1 MADPLTMANIGAG
14 IATGAEQ
21 APFRTAR
28 LREAQARAAMS
39 EQQLSTYQEDAP
51 LRSAQRDTEV
61 AALQAQLYQTNAA
74 LAKQQTYDSFNRY
87 NVDGDPKHLNQWLE
101 QSKSNPVAKNLTAD
115 MARMD
120 RLARTPETE
129 KLVRAAGITDID
141 GFFSDPQLT
150 KNYVIGTM
158 ANGGQ
163 QLVDMNRMY
172 AVTGYA
178 QQATDEQLKNLTK
191 NAAVIGQL
199 RQGANLRGIQADSA
213 IVGQLSAAT
222 GMDRAEVY
230 KMLQPDPVA
239 GLDYVPKTARASGG
253 GGGGSMLERIANQLR
268 AQDPEMTLRDS
279 LQQAL
284 ELTSRGGKG
293 GNTAEER
300 YVSDYMTNNPEA
312 TREEALTNYRQA
324 GRDSRTAGIKNIEYS
339 EQAAEDLDSAFGGD
353 FLNADLNN
361 MTPEQQRVVTRNIN
375 RIEQVG
381 GLELTPEEKKN
392 ARAIRKLL
400 PTANTAATK
409 LTDDQTGLIDSTL
422 RQVKSYVSNN
432 VPGKDGTIA
441 YENLRA
447 LGRNAL
453 FGSQVSASD
462 YKAFNKA
469 VASLGEQTG
478 PVLASM
484 KQQMQLMRDD
494 IAAAADLGDPYVA
507 KVRYGTTLE
516 GLDKIVNGLDERI
529 SLIQRG
535 QTEGPAGGKTSSG
548 IKVNVTPTPGGGQPA
563 ASVSGERPALEDIFG
578 GKQ

>member
-1 MADPLTMANIGAG
+1 MADPLTMASFGAG
-14 IATGAEQ
+14 LATGAEQ

-28 LREAQARAAMS
+28 LREAQARAKMS
-39 EQQLSTYQEDAP
+39 EEQLQTYQQDAP
-51 LRSAQRDTEV
+51 VRDAARDTKV
-61 AALQAQLYQTNAA
+61 AALTAQLYQTNAA
-74 LAKQQTYDSFNRY
+74 LAKQQTYDSFTRY
-87 NVDGDPKHLNQWLE
+87 NADGDPKHLNQWLE
-101 QSKSNPVAKNLTAD
+101 QSKSNPVAKNLTSD

-120 RLARTPETE
+120 RLSRTPETE

-141 GFFSDPQLT
+141 GFFSDPNLT
-150 KNYVIGTM
+150 KNFVVGTM

-178 QQATDEQLKNLTK
+178 QQVTDKQLQDLTK

-213 IVGQLSAAT
+213 IVSQVAEAT
-222 GMDRAEVY
+222 GMGRADVY

-239 GLDYVPKTARASGG
+239 GLDYVPKTARASS
-253 GGGGSMLERIANQLR
+253 GGGSAIERIAAQLR
-268 AQDPEMTLRDS
+268 QADPEMTLRDS
-279 LQQAL
+279 LQQAVA
-284 ELTSRGGKG
+284 LTSRQRGGQG
-293 GNTAEER
+293 GGTNESR
-300 YVSDYMTNNPEA
+300 FIQDYQANNPDA
-312 TREEALTNYRQA
+312 TYEEALAAYRTT
-324 GRDSRTAGIKNIEYS
+324 GKDERTAPQKNIEYA
-339 EQAAEDLDSAFGGD
+339 EQAATELDEAFGGD

-361 MTPEQQRVVTRNIN
+361 LTPEQTRVVNKNIN

-381 GLELTPEEKKN
+381 GLELSAEEKKN
-392 ARAIRKLL
+392 ARTIRKLIS
-400 PTANTAATK
+400 TAGTAATK

-453 FGSQVSASD
+453 FGSQVSSAD

-484 KQQMQLMRDD
+484 KQQLQLMRDD

-529 SLIQRG
+529 DLINRG
-535 QTEGPAGGKTSSG
+535 NTSGPAGGATNSG
-548 IKVNVTPTPGGGQPA
+548 IKVRVTPNANGAPT
-563 ASVSGERPALEDIFG
+563 ASVSGERPSLDSIFG
-578 GKQ
+578 GQQ

>member
-1 MADPLTMANIGAG
+1 MADPLTMASFGAG
-14 IATGAEQ
+14 LATGAEQ

-28 LREAQARAAMS
+28 LREAQARAKMS
-39 EQQLSTYQEDAP
+39 EEQLQTYKQDAP
-51 LRSAQRDTEV
+51 VRDAARDTEV
-61 AALQAQLYQTNAA
+61 AALTAQLYQTNSA
-74 LAKQQTYDSFNRY
+74 LAKQQTYDSFTRY
-87 NVDGDPKHLNQWLE
+87 NADGDPKHLNQWLE
-101 QSKSNPVAKNLTAD
+101 QSKSNPVAKNLTSD

-120 RLARTPETE
+120 RLSRTPETE

-141 GFFSDPQLT
+141 GFFSDPNLT
-150 KNYVIGTM
+150 KNFVVGTM

-178 QQATDEQLKNLTK
+178 QQVTDKQLQDLTK

-213 IVGQLSAAT
+213 IVGQVAEAT
-222 GMDRAEVY
+222 GMGRADVY

-239 GLDYVPKTARASGG
+239 GLDYVPKTARASS
-253 GGGGSMLERIANQLR
+253 GGGSSIERIAAQLR
-268 AQDPEMTLRDS
+268 QADPEMTLRDS
-279 LQQAL
+279 LQQAV
-284 ELTSRGGKG
+284 ELTSRQRGGKG
-293 GNTAEER
+293 GGTNESR
-300 YVSDYMTNNPEA
+300 FIQDYQANNPDA
-312 TREEALTNYRQA
+312 TYEEALAAYRTT
-324 GRDSRTAGIKNIEYS
+324 GKDGRTAPQKNIEYA
-339 EQAAEDLDSAFGGD
+339 EQAATELDEAFGGD

-361 MTPEQQRVVTRNIN
+361 LTPEQTRVVNKNIN

-381 GLELTPEEKKN
+381 GLELSAEEKKN
-392 ARAIRKLL
+392 ARAIRKLIN
-400 PTANTAATK
+400 TAGTAATK

-453 FGSQVSASD
+453 FGSQVSSAD

-484 KQQMQLMRDD
+484 KQQLQLMRDD

-529 SLIQRG
+529 DLISRG
-535 QTEGPAGGKTSSG
+535 NTSGPAGGATNSG
-548 IKVNVTPTPGGGQPA
+548 IKVRVTPNANGAPA
-563 ASVSGERPALEDIFG
+563 ASVSGERPSLDAIFG
-578 GKQ
+578 GQQ

>member
-1 MADPLTMANIGAG
+1 MADPLTMASFGAG
-14 IATGAEQ
+14 LATGAEQ

-28 LREAQARAAMS
+28 LREAQARAKMS
-39 EQQLSTYQEDAP
+39 EEQLQTYQQDAP
-51 LRSAQRDTEV
+51 VRDAARDTEV
-61 AALQAQLYQTNAA
+61 AALTAQLYQTNAA
-74 LAKQQTYDSFNRY
+74 LAKQQTYDSFTRY
-87 NVDGDPKHLNQWLE
+87 NADGDPKHLNQWLE
-101 QSKSNPVAKNLTAD
+101 QSKSNPVAKNLTSD

-120 RLARTPETE
+120 RLSRTPETE

-141 GFFSDPQLT
+141 GFFSDPNLT
-150 KNYVIGTM
+150 KNFVVGTM

-178 QQATDEQLKNLTK
+178 QQVTDKQLQDLTK

-213 IVGQLSAAT
+213 IVSQVAEAT
-222 GMDRAEVY
+222 GMSRADVY

-239 GLDYVPKTARASGG
+239 GLDYVPKTARASS
-253 GGGGSMLERIANQLR
+253 GGGGSAIERIAAQLR
-268 AQDPEMTLRDS
+268 QADPEMTLRDS
-279 LQQAL
+279 LQQAVA
-284 ELTSRGGKG
+284 LTSRQRGGQG
-293 GNTAEER
+293 GGTNESR
-300 YVSDYMTNNPEA
+300 FIQDYQANNPDA
-312 TREEALTNYRQA
+312 TYEEALAAYRTT
-324 GRDSRTAGIKNIEYS
+324 GKDGRTAPQKNIEYA
-339 EQAAEDLDSAFGGD
+339 EQAATELDEAFGGD

-361 MTPEQQRVVTRNIN
+361 LTPEQTRVINKNIN

-381 GLELTPEEKKN
+381 GLKLSAEEKKN
-392 ARAIRKLL
+392 ARAIRKLIN
-400 PTANTAATK
+400 TAGTAATK

-453 FGSQVSASD
+453 FGSQVSSAD

-484 KQQMQLMRDD
+484 KQQLQLMRDD

-529 SLIQRG
+529 DLINRG
-535 QTEGPAGGKTSSG
+535 NTSGPAGGATNSG
-548 IKVNVTPTPGGGQPA
+548 IKVRVTPNANGAPA
-563 ASVSGERPALEDIFG
+563 AAVSGERPSLDAIFG
-578 GKQ
+578 GQQ

>member
-1 MADPLTMANIGAG
+1 MADPLTMASFGAG
-14 IATGAEQ
+14 LATGAEQ

-28 LREAQARAAMS
+28 LREAQARAKMS
-39 EQQLSTYQEDAP
+39 EEQLQTYQQDAP
-51 LRSAQRDTEV
+51 VRDAARDTEV
-61 AALQAQLYQTNAA
+61 AALTAQLYQTNSA
-74 LAKQQTYDSFNRY
+74 LAKQQTYDSFTRY
-87 NVDGDPKHLNQWLE
+87 NADGDPKHLNQWLE
-101 QSKSNPVAKNLTAD
+101 QSKSNPVAKNLTSD

-120 RLARTPETE
+120 RLSRTPETE

-141 GFFSDPQLT
+141 GFFSDPNLT
-150 KNYVIGTM
+150 KNFVVGTM

-178 QQATDEQLKNLTK
+178 QQVTDKQLQDLTK

-213 IVGQLSAAT
+213 IVSQVAEAT
-222 GMDRAEVY
+222 GMGRADVY

-239 GLDYVPKTARASGG
+239 GLDYVPKTARASS
-253 GGGGSMLERIANQLR
+253 GGGGSAIERIAAQLR
-268 AQDPEMTLRDS
+268 QADPEMTLRDS
-279 LQQAL
+279 LQQAVA
-284 ELTSRGGKG
+284 LTSRQRGGQG
-293 GNTAEER
+293 GGTNESR
-300 YVSDYMTNNPEA
+300 FIQDYQANNPDA
-312 TREEALTNYRQA
+312 TYEEALAAYRTT
-324 GRDSRTAGIKNIEYS
+324 GKDKRTAPQKNIEYA
-339 EQAAEDLDSAFGGD
+339 EQAATELDEAFGGD

-361 MTPEQQRVVTRNIN
+361 LTPEQTRVVNKNIN

-381 GLELTPEEKKN
+381 GLELSAEEKKN
-392 ARAIRKLL
+392 ARAIRKLIN
-400 PTANTAATK
+400 TAGTAATK

-453 FGSQVSASD
+453 FGSQVSSAD

-484 KQQMQLMRDD
+484 KQQLQLMRDD

-529 SLIQRG
+529 DLISRG
-535 QTEGPAGGKTSSG
+535 NTSGPAGGATNSG
-548 IKVNVTPTPGGGQPA
+548 IKVRVTPNANGAPA
-563 ASVSGERPALEDIFG
+563 ASVSGERPSLDSIFG
-578 GKQ
+578 GQQ